1 MSEKLKIE
9 PEKVVKKEWISSLN
23 SEVKD
28 KTDDILSSENIFKT
42 INRLESSQKYNKI
55 IKFIEEKLN
64 LSFSNK
70 IISDLYIILWRCY
83 LYIWEIDK
91 SLDIYKKARD
101 LEKSNYLKASKE
113 ILKIYMI
120 FLDTW
125 AYWDNSEIIL
135 STEFAYNTANS
146 DKKNERTPQ
155 YEKNI
160 SKELEIILNKE
171 LINNRENLE
180 DSDFREIEI
189 DFIESFILIW
199 CLLDAN
205 DMLKKETSD
214 KKALYLMENSMSNII
229 SLTNITELEKLQEL
243 QTIEYYFDNISKTEE
258 IIDEYMD
265 FKKST
270 KNWNTKYNK
279 YENMDYILYWKLS
292 EETYKE
298 TLKISKNIYNNNP
311 ELRLL
316 LLSNLFL
323 YNKEILNYK
332 YYKEAS
338 ILLCEILENT
348 KLEKNI
354 FFEIFN
360 DDINLYLKNDDLF
373 IVWDLYFKVWDNK
386 SALNVYISYYLSN
399 KTDKEVISKTKNF
412 LEELMLDNNTIK
424 EKLWENKATPLY
436 KVWIS
441 SNWEMIYENSQNKI
455 DFFWKIQ
462 ELYYDVIKSEKLKQK
477 EM

>member
-1 MSEKLKIE
+1 MSEKLEIE
-9 PEKVVKKEWISSLN
+9 INEEVKKEWVKKLN

-28 KTDDILSSENIFKT
+28 KTDDILSSENIFNT
-42 INRLESSQKYNKI
+42 INRLETSKKYNKI

-64 LSFSNK
+64 FPFSNK
-70 IISDLYIILWRCY
+70 IISDLYIILWKSY
-83 LYIWEIDK
+83 LYIWEIEK
-91 SLDIYKKARD
+91 SLDVYKKARD

-125 AYWDNSEIIL
+125 IYSNDLEIVLNSEFI
-135 STEFAYNTANS
+135 NS
-146 DKKNERTPQ
+146 
-155 YEKNI
+155 
-160 SKELEIILNKE
+160 
-171 LINNRENLE
+171 RENLE
-180 DSDFREIEI
+180 DREFREIEI

-199 CLLDAN
+199 LYWDAN
-205 DMLKKETSD
+205 EILKKETSN

-229 SLTNITELEKLQEL
+229 SLTNITELEKLKEL
-243 QTIEYYFDNISKTEE
+243 QTIEYYFNNISKTEE
-258 IIDEYMD
+258 IVDEYKE
-265 FKKST
+265 FKKSI
-270 KNWNTKYNK
+270 KKWNNKYDK
-279 YENMDYILYWKLS
+279 YENMDYLLYWKFS
-292 EETYKE
+292 DETYKE
-298 TLKISKNIYNNNP
+298 TLEISKNIYKNDP
-311 ELRLL
+311 ELALI

-323 YNKEILNYK
+323 YNNNILK
-332 YYKEAS
+332 YEYYREAS

-348 KLEKNI
+348 NLEKSIFLNI
-354 FFEIFN
+354 FKN
-360 DDINLYLKNDDLF
+360 LTLYLRNDDLF

-436 KVWIS
+436 KVGIS
-441 SNWEMIYENSQNKI
+441 SNWEMIYENTQSKI

-462 ELYYDVIKSEKLKQK
+462 EFYYDVIENEKLKQK